1 MKRYGMQIGLRPEAY
16 DEYKR
21 YHAAVWPE
29 VLATI
34 ERCNIR
40 NYTIFHHDGILF
52 ACFEY
57 HGADFKADMALMAA
71 DPATQRWWAIMMPF
85 QRQIPGTPEGE
96 WWVPMEEIFH
106 FDGPGGGEQGEAG

>member
-1 MKRYGMQIGLRPEAY
+1 MQVGLRPEAY

-40 NYTIFHHDGILF
+40 NYTIFHHDGTLF
-52 ACFEY
+52 ASFEY
-57 HGADFKADMALMAA
+57 HGVDFKADMDLMAA

-85 QRQIPGTPEGE
+85 QRKLPGTPEGE
-96 WWVPMEEIFH
+96 WWIYMEEMFH
-106 FDGPGGGEQGEAG
+106 FDGPVVG